1 MLLHWVTASSCPG
14 DVLLFQVAFF
24 TGFPDAGIN
33 ALLVDGPDACCRDFQ
48 GDETV
53 LFRHKKTL
61 GLKVRVKPSLGLYIR
76 MRNMMSDD
84 HFLPGDF
91 TDPCHNLLFVNS
103 FPKTGV
109 QRSEENL
116 NLQSIYVFFNRRA
129 ARFHHLLYHGI

>member
-1 MLLHWVTASSCPG
+1 
-14 DVLLFQVAFF
+14 
-24 TGFPDAGIN
+24 
-33 ALLVDGPDACCRDFQ
+33 
-48 GDETV
+48 
-53 LFRHKKTL
+53 
-61 GLKVRVKPSLGLYIR
+61 